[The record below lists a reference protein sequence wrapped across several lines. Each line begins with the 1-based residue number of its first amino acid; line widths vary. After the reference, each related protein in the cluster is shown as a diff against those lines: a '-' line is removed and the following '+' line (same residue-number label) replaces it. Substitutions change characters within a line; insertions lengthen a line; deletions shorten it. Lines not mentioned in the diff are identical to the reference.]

1 VGIAVLRLVR
11 SVTRG
16 AGDAA
21 EAWLDVIFP
30 PRCVGCGRTGAHFC
44 AACVAALAPV
54 RPPWCASCGRSLPF
68 GVLCPECRLDR
79 LPLAAVRSA
88 ARFDG
93 PLRRAV
99 HRLKY
104 RGHAPAGRALAAL
117 LVDPARSL
125 GLARPA
131 LPAAPA
137 LGPEGR
143 ERSEGPP
150 AVVPVPLHPAR
161 QRERGYNQ
169 AALLAQPLAAA
180 LGLPYDAHVLR
191 RVKPTPPQVGL
202 SRQERRRNLRHAF
215 SAEPG
220 IAGRTIVLVD
230 DVVTTGST
238 LASAAQACLAAGAAR
253 VYGLS
258 LARQDQS

>member
-1 VGIAVLRLVR
+1 
-11 SVTRG
+11 
-16 AGDAA
+16 
-21 EAWLDVIFP
+21 
-30 PRCVGCGRTGAHFC
+30 
-44 AACVAALAPV
+44 
-54 RPPWCASCGRSLPF
+54 
-68 GVLCPECRLDR
+68 
-79 LPLAAVRSA
+79 
-88 ARFDG
+88 
-93 PLRRAV
+93 
-99 HRLKY
+99 
-104 RGHAPAGRALAAL
+104 
-117 LVDPARSL
+117 
-125 GLARPA
+125 
-131 LPAAPA
+131 
-137 LGPEGR
+137 
-143 ERSEGPP
+143 
-150 AVVPVPLHPAR
+150 VPVPLHPAR

-202 SRQERRRNLRHAF
+202 SRQERQRNLRHAF